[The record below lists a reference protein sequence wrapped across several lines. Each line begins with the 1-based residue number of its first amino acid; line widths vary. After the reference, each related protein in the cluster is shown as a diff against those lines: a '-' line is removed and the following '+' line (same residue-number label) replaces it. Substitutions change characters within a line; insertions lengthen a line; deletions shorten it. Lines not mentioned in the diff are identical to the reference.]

1 MKARDIIV
9 VGASAGGIT
18 ALKEFVRYLPEDFE
32 GSVFIVLHIPPYS
45 ESELP
50 EILSKA
56 GPLKAVHPKDGDP
69 IEPGKIYVAPH
80 DRHLLLEKDKVLVKK
95 GPKENRFRPAIDAL
109 FRSAA
114 YTYGS
119 RVIGIILSGFLDD
132 GTSGLYTIKRLG
144 GMAIVQEPKD
154 AEQPDMPKNAMEYVK
169 PDYIVAAADIAPVI
183 AGIIR
188 KPAPQK
194 HKLSKEELKLLKMEI
209 VIATEDNAFKM
220 GIMNMGEFTPFT
232 CPNCHGALVQLVE
245 NNMIRYRCHTGHAY
259 TASSLLAEVSES
271 VEGMLWQTMR
281 GMEEMNL
288 LLNSIG
294 DQYVKLRKPS
304 DAAFFHGK
312 AKENAKYARII
323 HDSVFSQ
330 NQYSEDSRFKKENF

>member
-9 VGASAGGIT
+9 VGASTGGIT